1 MDKIVQAS
9 DKERQ
14 QIFTET
20 AVKRG
25 LTPAVVEKD
34 FWVCWILDKLFGCP
48 EISKRIIFKG
58 GTSLSKVYGL
68 IERFSEDIDL
78 ILDWR
83 GLCDEDPLMQRSNTK
98 QDQLNKT
105 VDAKAEIFLT
115 ESFYPQIYELLKPV
129 CEVAFPQD
137 KHNLLIRFPAVFKS
151 DYLRPEILLETG
163 PLAAWTPNATYQVT
177 SYVAEEFPALFQSAT
192 SDITVTTIERSF
204 WEKVT
209 ILHHEAHRPEGNPMP
224 SRYSRHYY
232 DVYCMVCAKIEDKA
246 LKDLDLLQSV
256 VMFKMKF
263 YPRGWARYDLAKIG
277 TIKLMPPD
285 HIMKS
290 LKADYANMKEMI
302 YGNYPSFEEIM
313 TTIQKLEDKI
323 NQFAL

>member
-1 MDKIVQAS
+1 VNKIVQAS

-25 LTPAVVEKD
+25 LTPAVIEKD
-34 FWVCWILDKLFGCP
+34 FWVCWILDRLFSCP
-48 EISKRIIFKG
+48 GISKRIIFKG

-83 GLCDEDPLMQRSNTK
+83 ELCDEDPLMQRSKTK
-98 QDQLNKT
+98 QDQFNKA

-115 ESFYPQIYELLKPV
+115 ETFYHRICEQLKPV
-129 CEVAFPQD
+129 CEVDFPQD
-137 KHNLLIRFPAVFKS
+137 KHNLLVRFPAVFKS

-163 PLAAWTPNATYQVT
+163 PLAAWTPNEKYQIT
-177 SYVAEEFPALFQSAT
+177 SYVAEEFPELFQSVAT
-192 SDITVTTIERSF
+192 NVRTTTIERSF

-209 ILHHEAHRPEGNPMP
+209 ILHHEAHRPENNPMP

-232 DVYCMVCAKIEDKA
+232 DVYCMACANIEDKA
-246 LKDLDLLQSV
+246 LKDLNLLQSV
-256 VMFKMKF
+256 VKFKMKF
-263 YPRGWARYDLAKIG
+263 YPRNWARYDLAKIG
-277 TIKLMPPD
+277 TIKLVPPD

-290 LKADYANMKEMI
+290 LKTDYTNMKEMI

-313 TTIQKLEDKI
+313 TKIQKLENKI
-323 NQFAL
+323 NRLTL